1 MTSELLIIVIAFLI
15 AGWIQG
21 VFGFGFAIA
30 TTLLLVNQIDFTM
43 LVFLNLCM
51 SVITSLIAMLSG
63 KNLKAIHKSTLLK
76 LIISSSAGLVLGI
89 AIITYVD
96 AVVLK
101 KITLAV
107 ILLASLAS
115 LTKSKALFS
124 HRYMA
129 WIGGFFSGV
138 LTPSTGING
147 PLVALHLN
155 AAFTDKQQIRN
166 TMLSYLFLIM
176 TFGVISMSLKADL
189 SRETWDMLLK
199 VIIPSVLGYILGMF
213 SFRLLSDF
221 IFTRTVTVFL
231 ICSSF
236 ASLVYLII

>member
-1 MTSELLIIVIAFLI
+1 MTSELIIIVIAFLV

-30 TTLLLVNQIDFTM
+30 TTLLLVNKIDFTT

-51 SVITSLIAMLSG
+51 SVVTSLIAMLSG
-63 KNLKAIHKSTLLK
+63 KNIKTIHKITLLK
-76 LIISSSAGLVLGI
+76 LIIGSSAGLILGM

-96 AVVLK
+96 ATILK
-101 KITLAV
+101 KITLLV
-107 ILLASLAS
+107 ILLASIAS
-115 LTKSKALFS
+115 LTKTKALFS
-124 HRYMA
+124 HQYMA

-155 AAFTDKQQIRN
+155 AAFTDKQEIRN
-166 TMLSYLFLIM
+166 TMLAYLFLIM
-176 TFGVISMSLKADL
+176 TFGVISMSLKANL
-189 SRETWDMLLK
+189 SSDTTDMLVK
-199 VIIPSVLGYILGMF
+199 VIFPSIVGYILGMF

-221 IFTRTVTVFL
+221 VFKRTVNAFL